1 VGNAVFGEKKCR
13 PNFQVLFMLND
24 RSQDVEV
31 FEVESVDFCFVEE
44 RLKMGQTVFI
54 TSKKPQMVTTHK
66 NRAANAGHRNRAW
79 GRRALQLRQ
88 ASIA

>member
-1 VGNAVFGEKKCR
+1 VGNAVFGEKKYR
-13 PNFQVLFMLND
+13 PSFQVLFMRND

-54 TSKKPQMVTTHK
+54 TSKKPQMVTAPK
-66 NRAANAGHRNRAW
+66 DRDANTGHRNRDW
-79 GRRALQLRQ
+79 ERRALQLRQ